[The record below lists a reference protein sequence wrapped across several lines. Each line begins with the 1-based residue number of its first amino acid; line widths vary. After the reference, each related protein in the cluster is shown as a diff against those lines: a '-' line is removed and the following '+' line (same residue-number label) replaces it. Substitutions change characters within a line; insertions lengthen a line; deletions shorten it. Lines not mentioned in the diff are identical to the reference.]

1 MLFVRIAVA
10 CFAECVAV
18 PSYDTTLEG
27 TQILS
32 FPEPPGQRLRHTIT
46 MEVPVESFRLPQRN
60 KKPEVL
66 HR

>member
-10 CFAECVAV
+10 CFDECVAV

-32 FPEPPGQRLRHTIT
+32 FSDPGQRLRHTIT
-46 MEVPVESFRLPQRN
+46 MEIFVDPFRLPQRN
-60 KKPEVL
+60 RKPEVFL
-66 HR
+66 R